1 MVSTSNWTPDYFLH
15 TGGIGFVFSSDV
27 KTGTSSK
34 DGDLNKRLYS
44 NQDLEGIPDM
54 HKQLNNVFL
63 RDWNSQYAS
72 QCI

>member
-15 TGGIGFVFSSDV
+15 TGGIGFIFSSNAKKDI
-27 KTGTSSK
+27 SSAV
-34 DGDLNKRLYS
+34 GNLPERSHS
-44 NQDLEGIPDM
+44 NQDSEGISDM

-72 QCI
+72 EFV